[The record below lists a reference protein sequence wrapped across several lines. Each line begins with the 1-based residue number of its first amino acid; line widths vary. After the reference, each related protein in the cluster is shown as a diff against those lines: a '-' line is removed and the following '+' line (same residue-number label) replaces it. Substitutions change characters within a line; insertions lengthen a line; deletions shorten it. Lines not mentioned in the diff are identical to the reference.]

1 MSPRILAVAAL
12 VLAAIAPAEARSLRW
27 AAIGEALTLDP
38 HAAGD
43 RASRALVRQV
53 YDTLLTRGPKGELLP
68 ELAASWRTL
77 SLDASTWEFRL
88 RPGVKFHNGA
98 ALTADDVA
106 FSIQRAMGPASD
118 LRGLLA
124 SVDRVTR
131 VDDLTVR
138 VRTKG
143 ANPLLPNALAGVFI
157 VSRAWAEANGAALAQ
172 DPAAGEGFAARNANG
187 TGPFALVS
195 REPGSRTVLR
205 RNEQYWSRDP
215 GAPFEV
221 TEVVHA
227 PIRSGAARIAA
238 LLAGEADIA
247 DGVPAQDVERL
258 RSLRAMS
265 VATAA
270 RAGTIYLGL
279 DVTSPELS
287 GSAVKGRNPFADRRV
302 RQALNLA
309 VDRVALR
316 EALRGQAEPAGALV
330 PPGPGG
336 PPREIGEPPKADPAK
351 AKALLAEAGFP
362 DGFGLTLSCPGDAA
376 ADAEAICREV
386 AGMVTRAGVAATVVV
401 QPRAQVLA
409 AARKSPSE
417 AGFVLA
423 VLDGPLL
430 DSEAVFSA
438 LVHTREGRY
447 GALNAARYSNPDLDR
462 RIEAI
467 AAMTD
472 PAKRAAA
479 VAEVWKAVQDEALFV
494 PLVHPVAAVAARGFE
509 VPLDPDGLP
518 RLKGVFVKG
527 P

>member
-1 MSPRILAVAAL
+1 MPALAAAL
-12 VLAAIAPAEARSLRW
+12 FALLACAPAEARSVRW
-27 AAIGEALTLDP
+27 AAVGDALTLDP

-68 ELAASWRTL
+68 ELAVSWRTL

-88 RPGVKFHNGA
+88 RPGVKFHSGA

-143 ANPLLPNALAGVFI
+143 ANPRLPDVLAGVFI
-157 VSRAWAEANGAALAQ
+157 VSRAWAEGNGAALPQ
-172 DPAAGEGFAARNANG
+172 DPSEGFAARNANG

-221 TEVVHA
+221 TEVAHA

-238 LLAGEADIA
+238 LMAGEVDIV
-247 DGVPAQDVERL
+247 DDVPAQDVERL
-258 RSLRAMS
+258 RSLRTMS

-279 DVTSPELS
+279 DVASPELA
-287 GSAVKGRNPFADRRV
+287 GSTVKGRNPFADKRV

-316 EALRGQAEPAGALV
+316 EVLRGQAEPAGALV

-336 PPREIGEPPKADPAK
+336 PPREIGEPPKADPAR

-386 AGMVTRAGVAATVVV
+386 AGMLTRAGIAVTVVV
-401 QPRAQVLA
+401 QPKAQALA
-409 AARKSPSE
+409 AARRSPLE

-423 VLDGPLL
+423 VLDGPVL

-447 GALNAARYSNPDLDR
+447 GALNAARYANPDLDR

-472 PAKRAAA
+472 PVKRAAA
-479 VAEVWKAVQDEALFV
+479 VAEIWKAVQDEALFV

-518 RLKGVFVKG
+518 RLKGVSVKG

>member
-1 MSPRILAVAAL
+1 MSHRILAAAAAL
-12 VLAAIAPAEARSLRW
+12 AFAIAPAEARSVRW
-27 AAIGEALTLDP
+27 AAVGDAFTLDP

-68 ELAASWRTL
+68 ELAAAWRTL

-98 ALTADDVA
+98 ALTAEDVA

-131 VDDLTVR
+131 VDDLTLR

-143 ANPLLPNALAGVFI
+143 ANPLLPNALAGIFI
-157 VSRAWAEANGAALAQ
+157 VNRVWAEANGAALPQ
-172 DPAAGEGFAARNANG
+172 DLSGEGFAARNTNG

-215 GAPFEV
+215 GAPFEIM
-221 TEVVHA
+221 EVVHG
-227 PIRSGAARIAA
+227 PVRSGTARISA
-238 LLAGEADIA
+238 LLAGEADLVQ
-247 DGVPAQDVERL
+247 DVPAQDIERL
-258 RSLRAMS
+258 RSLRNVS

-279 DVTSPELS
+279 DVASPELA
-287 GSAVKGRNPFADRRV
+287 GSTVKGRNPFADRRV

-309 VDRVALR
+309 VDRIALR
-316 EALRGQAEPAGALV
+316 EALRGQAEPAGTLV

-336 PPREIGEPPKADPAK
+336 PPREIGEPPKADPVK

-376 ADAEAICREV
+376 ADAEAVCREV
-386 AGMVTRAGVAATVVV
+386 AGMLTRAGIAVTVVV
-401 QPRAQVLA
+401 QPKAQALA
-409 AARKSPSE
+409 AIRKSPPE

-423 VLDGPLL
+423 ILDGPLL

-447 GALNAARYSNPDLDR
+447 GGLNAAGYSSPDLDR

-472 PAKRAAA
+472 PVKRAAA

-509 VPLDPDGLP
+509 APLDPDGLP
-518 RLKGVFVKG
+518 RLKGISVKG

>member
-1 MSPRILAVAAL
+1 MSHRILAFAAAL
-12 VLAAIAPAEARSLRW
+12 FLATAPAEARSLRW
-27 AAIGEALTLDP
+27 AAMGDALTLDP

-106 FSIQRAMGPASD
+106 FSIQRAMGPASE

-124 SVDRVTR
+124 SIDRVTR
-131 VDDLTVR
+131 VDELTVR

-143 ANPLLPNALAGVFI
+143 ANPRLPDALAGVFV
-157 VSRAWAEANGAALAQ
+157 VSRAWAEANAAALPQ
-172 DPAAGEGFAARNANG
+172 DPTAGEGFATRSANG

-195 REPGSRTVLR
+195 REPGRTVLR

-221 TEVVHA
+221 TEVTHA
-227 PIRSGAARIAA
+227 PVRSGAARIAA

-247 DGVPAQDVERL
+247 DDVPAQDVERL
-258 RSLRAMS
+258 RSLRSSS
-265 VATAA
+265 VATAV

-279 DVTSPELS
+279 DVAAPELA
-287 GSAVKGRNPFADRRV
+287 GSTVKGRNPFADRRV

-309 VDRVALR
+309 VDRIALR

-336 PPREIGEPPKADPAK
+336 PPREVGEPPKADPAK
-351 AKALLAEAGFP
+351 AKALLAEAGFTE
-362 DGFGLTLSCPGDAA
+362 GFGLTLSCPGDAA
-376 ADAEAICREV
+376 ADAEAVCREV
-386 AGMVTRAGVAATVVV
+386 AGMLTRAGVAVTVVV
-401 QPRAQVLA
+401 QPKAQALA
-409 AARKSPSE
+409 AARKSPPE
-417 AGFVLA
+417 AGFILA

-430 DSEAVFSA
+430 GSEAVFA
-438 LVHTREGRY
+438 TLVHTREGRY

-479 VAEVWKAVQDEALFV
+479 VAEVWKAVQDEVLFV
-494 PLVHPVAAVAARGFE
+494 PLVHPAAAVAARGFE

-518 RLKGVFVKG
+518 RLKGVSVKG

>member
-1 MSPRILAVAAL
+1 MLRGILAVAATL
-12 VLAAIAPAEARSLRW
+12 VLAVAPAEARSLRW
-27 AAIGEALTLDP
+27 AAIGDALTLDP

-53 YDTLLTRGPKGELLP
+53 YDTLLTRGSKGELLP

-98 ALTADDVA
+98 ALTAEDVA

-118 LRGLLA
+118 LKGLLA

-157 VSRAWAEANGAALAQ
+157 VSRPWAEASAAALAQ
-172 DPAAGEGFAARNANG
+172 DPAAGEGFTARNANG
-187 TGPFALVS
+187 TGPFAVVS
-195 REPGSRTVLR
+195 REPGRTVLR
-205 RNEQYWSRDP
+205 RSEQYWSRDP

-238 LLAGEADIA
+238 LLAGEVDIA
-247 DGVPAQDVERL
+247 DDVPTQDIERLKSL
-258 RSLRAMS
+258 RSLS
-265 VATAA
+265 VAMTA

-279 DVTSPELS
+279 DVASPELA
-287 GSAVKGRNPFADRRV
+287 GSTVRGRNPFADRRV
-302 RQALNLA
+302 RQALNFA
-309 VDRVALR
+309 VDRIALR

-351 AKALLAEAGFP
+351 AKALLAEAGFTE
-362 DGFGLTLSCPGDAA
+362 GFGLTLSCPGDAA
-376 ADAEAICREV
+376 ADAEAVCREI
-386 AGMVTRAGVAATVVV
+386 AGMLTRVGVAVTVVV
-401 QPRAQVLA
+401 QPKAQTLA
-409 AARKSPSE
+409 GARKNPPE

-430 DSEAVFSA
+430 DSEAVFA
-438 LVHTREGRY
+438 TLVHTREGRY

-462 RIEAI
+462 RIEAL

-472 PAKRAAA
+472 PVKRAAA
-479 VAEVWKAVQDEALFV
+479 VAEVWKAVQDGALFV

-518 RLKGVFVKG
+518 RLKGVAVKG